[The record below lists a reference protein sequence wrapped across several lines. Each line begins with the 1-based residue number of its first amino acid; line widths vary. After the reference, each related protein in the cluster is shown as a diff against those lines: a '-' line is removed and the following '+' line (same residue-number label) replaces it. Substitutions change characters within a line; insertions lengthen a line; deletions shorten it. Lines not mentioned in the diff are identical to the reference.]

1 MRRLQAIETFPRK
14 VELPVITQ
22 MSFLPAVEVVTLW
35 VNVVVVGLVIFDDV
49 VDFFVDDPRLAFLD
63 VVVDFCTD
71 FVHGGS
77 DVFDV
82 AVDHFADVVDVC
94 CS

>member
-1 MRRLQAIETFPRK
+1 
-14 VELPVITQ
+14 
-22 MSFLPAVEVVTLW
+22 MSFLPAVEVATLW
-35 VNVVVVGLVIFDDV
+35 VNVVVVGLVTFDV
-49 VDFFVDDPRLAFLD
+49 VVVDLFVDVDDARLAFLD
-63 VVVDFCTD
+63 VVVDFCMD

-82 AVDHFADVVDVC
+82 AVDHCADVVDVC